1 MDRIESL
8 YLAAEHAG
16 LLLEAIWSPGNGD
29 PPITVTVDFQA
40 PDETV
45 LDGLALS
52 ADYAIRYPAKRLANL
67 AAGDTLTINGHS
79 YRVREIRALG
89 DGSEKRATLTRL

>member
-1 MDRIESL
+1 MIEAL
-8 YLAAEHAG
+8 YAAADHAG
-16 LLLEAIWSPGNGD
+16 LLKESVWSPSNGSVS
-29 PPITVTVDFQA
+29 VTAKVDFRA

-45 LDGLALS
+45 LDGLGLAT
-52 ADYAIRYPAKRLANL
+52 DYAIRYPASVLSELTPGEA
-67 AAGDTLTINGHS
+67 LTIDGVT

>member
-8 YLAAEHAG
+8 YSAAEHAG
-16 LLLEAIWSPGNGD
+16 MLLTAIWSPGNVD
-29 PPITVTVDFQA
+29 PPITAKVDFQS
-40 PDETV
+40 PDESV

-52 ADYAIRYPAKRLANL
+52 ADYAIRYPAKRLPDL
-67 AAGDTLTINGHS
+67 MVGEILTINNQA

>member
-16 LLLEAIWSPGNGD
+16 LLVKAVWSPGNGNS
-29 PPITVTVDFQA
+29 PTTVMVDFQA
-40 PDETV
+40 PDESV

-52 ADYAIRYPAKRLANL
+52 ADYAIRYPAKRFADLV
-67 AAGDTLTINGHS
+67 AGETLTINDQF
-79 YRVREIRALG
+79 YRVREIRSLG
-89 DGSEKRATLTRL
+89 DSTEKRATLTHL

>member
-1 MDRIESL
+1 MDRIEAL
-8 YLAAEHAG
+8 YAAAEHAG
-16 LLLEAIWSPGNGD
+16 LLLVVVWSPSNGD
-29 PPITVTVDFQA
+29 PPISAKVDFQA

-52 ADYAIRYPAKRLANL
+52 ADYAIRYPAKRLADL
-67 AAGDTLTINGHS
+67 VVGEILTINNQT

>member
-16 LLLEAIWSPGNGD
+16 MLQEAVWSPGNGD
-29 PPITVTVDFQA
+29 PPVTVKVDFQS
-40 PDETV
+40 PDESV

-52 ADYAIRYPAKRLANL
+52 ADYTIRYPAKRLPEL
-67 AAGDTLTINGHS
+67 VAGEILTINS
-79 YRVREIRALG
+79 QDYKVREIRTLG

>member
-16 LLLEAIWSPGNGD
+16 LLVMAVWSPGNGN
-29 PPITVTVDFQA
+29 PPVTVKVEFQA
-40 PDETV
+40 PDEVV

-52 ADYAIRYPAKRLANL
+52 ADYAIRYLAKGLPDL
-67 AAGDTLTINGHS
+67 VVGETLTIKGQT
-79 YRVREIRALG
+79 YRVREVRVLG